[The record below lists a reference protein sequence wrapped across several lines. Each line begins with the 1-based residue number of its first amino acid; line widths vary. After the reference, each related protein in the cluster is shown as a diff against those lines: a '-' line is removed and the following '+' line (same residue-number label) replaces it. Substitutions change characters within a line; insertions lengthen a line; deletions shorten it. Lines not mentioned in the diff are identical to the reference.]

1 MAFIQGAWEIM
12 KNATQLAI
20 VIPAHNEA
28 QTIGPLVEAVR
39 ALGHDC
45 IVIDDGSVDRTDA
58 VASQAGAVVLKTEA
72 KSGKGNALKAGF
84 DYVRKSGYEALIAM
98 DGDGQH
104 SPSDITA
111 FATCYQNT
119 NADIVCG
126 NRMHRPQGMPL
137 VRLVTNRLMSWA
149 ISLFCR
155 QHIPDTQ
162 CGFRLIKT
170 KVLGVIKLESSDFE
184 IETEV
189 LIKASK
195 KGFKIASVDIQTIYR
210 DEVSKIQPVRDTF
223 RFMAYLWRELLQKD
237 D

>member
-1 MAFIQGAWEIM
+1 MAFIQEFREIM
-12 KNATQLAI
+12 KISSQLSI

-28 QTIGPLVEAVR
+28 KTIGSLVKAVR
-39 ALGHDC
+39 DLGYEC
-45 IVIDDGSVDRTDA
+45 IVIDDGSLDKTQS
-58 VASQAGAVVLKTEA
+58 VALQEGVVVLKTQV
-72 KSGKGNALKAGF
+72 KSGKGKALKVGF
-84 DYVRKSGYEALIAM
+84 DYVIKNGYEALIVM

-104 SPSDITA
+104 SPMDIAA
-111 FATCYQNT
+111 FVDCYQKT
-119 NADIVCG
+119 DADIISG
-126 NRMHRPQGMPL
+126 NRLHNPQGMPV
-137 VRLVTNRLMSWA
+137 VRLATNRLMSWL

-170 KVLGVIKLESSDFE
+170 NVLRAIKLESSDFE

-195 KGFKIASVDIQTIYR
+195 KGFRITSVGVQTIYR

-223 RFMAYLWRELLQKD
+223 RFMAYLWRELWRKND
-237 D
+237 

>member
-1 MAFIQGAWEIM
+1 MAFIQEPWRNM
-12 KNATQLAI
+12 KIAI

-28 QTIGPLVEAVR
+28 RNIGPLVESVR
-39 ALGHDC
+39 ALGFDC
-45 IVIDDGSVDRTDA
+45 IVINDGSVDKTELLA
-58 VASQAGAVVLKTEA
+58 TQAHAVVLRTA
-72 KSGKGNALKAGF
+72 TKSGKGNALKVGF
-84 DYVRKSGYEALIAM
+84 DHVLKNDYEALIAM

-104 SPSDITA
+104 SPSDIAAFTA
-111 FATCYQNT
+111 CYQNT
-119 NADIVCG
+119 GADIVSG
-126 NRMHRPQGMPL
+126 NRMNNAKGMPL
-137 VRLVTNRLMSWA
+137 VRLATNHFMSWL

-170 KVLGVIKLESSDFE
+170 DVLRSIKLESSDFE

-210 DEVSKIQPVRDTF
+210 DEVSKIQPVRDTV
-223 RFMAYLWRELLQKD
+223 RFIAYLWRELIRKNG
-237 D
+237 

>member
-1 MAFIQGAWEIM
+1 MAVIQGVLAIM
-12 KNATQLAI
+12 KIAI

-39 ALGHDC
+39 ALGYDC
-45 IVIDDGSVDRTDA
+45 IVIDDGSVDKTNA
-58 VASQAGAVVLKTEA
+58 VALEAGAVVLKTSSQ
-72 KSGKGNALKAGF
+72 SGKGNALKIGF
-84 DYVRKSGYEALIAM
+84 DYVRKLRYEALIAM

-104 SPSDITA
+104 SPSDIAAFTA
-111 FATCYQNT
+111 CYQNT
-119 NADIVCG
+119 NADIING
-126 NRMHRPQGMPL
+126 NRMHNPRGMPL
-137 VRLVTNRLMSWA
+137 VRLATNRLMSWA

-170 KVLGVIKLESSDFE
+170 NVLDAVKLESSDFE

-195 KGFKIASVDIQTIYR
+195 KGFKITSVDIQTIYR
-210 DEVSKIQPVRDTF
+210 DEVSKIQPVRDTV
-223 RFMAYLWRELLQKD
+223 RFMAYLWRELWRRD
-237 D
+237 DKT